1 MPGVVILA
9 GSLLTLGSNVHH
21 PCWIACTVWFGGSD
35 LGRPV
40 FSAHTLGYF
49 PATPQPSLFPS
60 RNDMQVVTRLELAA
74 LCVRWSPCGR
84 KFAMGSAACC
94 VSVAYRDARN
104 GWWTA
109 KLMRRCHGS
118 SVVAVAWHPGGA
130 LLATASSDGRC
141 RVFDARVAGTRP

>member
-1 MPGVVILA
+1 M
-9 GSLLTLGSNVHH
+9 SVHIYCSF
-21 PCWIACTVWFGGSD
+21 PTFTNLQAVTVAN
-35 LGRPV
+35 LHR
-40 FSAHTLGYF
+40 T
-49 PATPQPSLFPS
+49 
-60 RNDMQVVTRLELAA
+60 QVVTRLELAA

-84 KFAMGSAACC
+84 KFAMGSAARC

-118 SVVAVAWHPGGA
+118 SVVAVAWHPAGA

-141 RVFDARVAGTRP
+141 RVFNARVAGAPLPQLWKPGILLSGTACTGAFKETVS